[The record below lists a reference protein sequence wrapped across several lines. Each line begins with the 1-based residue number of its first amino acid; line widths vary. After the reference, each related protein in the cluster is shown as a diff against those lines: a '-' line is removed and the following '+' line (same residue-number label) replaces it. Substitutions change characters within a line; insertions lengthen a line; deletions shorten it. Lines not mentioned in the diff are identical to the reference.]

1 MFYNASSEDIEFP
14 SFDSNN
20 VKLKKFERKEKLNK
34 NCLIIIILIS
44 VLVILIVGI
53 ALVIYFGSKKKESG
67 GFIYLLYIFPKNNQ
81 IFKLFDPPSL
91 TEDDYEVDYNG
102 GNIPIRMLMDS
113 KKNYKDQNQCIN
125 GTCHVNITF
134 KKPVSNLKGM
144 FANIPELKSADFSG
158 FVSENVINMNNL
170 FYNCTNLE
178 KVELGNF
185 NAENLETMDSI
196 FQNCSSLTEMDLSS
210 FETPRLSSINS
221 AIKGCTNLVS
231 FNMEKFILSGVNIE
245 DDFFEGC
252 KILVDFVSPK
262 KYSEQIN
269 EIYNKNINLT
279 NIADLFCEEDKDCQ
293 ICKTI
298 KIGKREIEIDICD
311 YCPSG
316 FFKYN
321 FTRYDI
327 KCKKC
332 EIPHCSSCYSE
343 QSCGKCEINY
353 KLNETV
359 DGYECLYDYKSNTT
373 NNDTTANSTI
383 INTNNITNP
392 TSPGTDLPT
401 DENLL

>member
-14 SFDSNN
+14 SFDSYN

-34 NCLIIIILIS
+34 KCLIIIILIS

-91 TEDDYEVDYNG
+91 SEDDYEVDYNG

-113 KKNYKDQNQCIN
+113 KKNYKDQNQCTN

-196 FQNCSSLTEMDLSS
+196 FQNCSSLTEIDLSS

-221 AIKGCTNLVS
+221 AFKGCTNLVS
-231 FNMEKFILSGVNIE
+231 LNMKNFILSGVNIE
-245 DDFFEGC
+245 KDFFEGC
-252 KILVDFVSPK
+252 EKLIDPIFPD
-262 KYSEQIN
+262 KYKEQLE
-269 EIYNKNINLT
+269 EIYNDTYNNINFP
-279 NIADLFCEEDKDCQ
+279 DLFCEEDNDCE

-298 KIGKREIEIDICD
+298 KVGNTDIDICE

-316 FFKYN
+316 YFKYN
-321 FTRYDI
+321 FTKYPI

-332 EIPHCSSCYSE
+332 EVANCVSCNTE
-343 QSCGKCEINY
+343 LTCEKCENNY
-353 KLNETV
+353 NLNETV

-373 NNDTTANSTI
+373 NNDTTDNSDI